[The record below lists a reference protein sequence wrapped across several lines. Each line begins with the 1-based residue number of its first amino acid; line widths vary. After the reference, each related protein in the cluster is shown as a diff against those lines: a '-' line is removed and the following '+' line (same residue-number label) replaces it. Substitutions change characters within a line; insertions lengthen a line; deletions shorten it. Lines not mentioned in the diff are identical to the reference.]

1 MPEDYVPVPVADAA
15 AIARSRRK
23 DIVCVVSVDSRHE
36 KTHITT
42 FGASPDDKS
51 AAAELGEYLMR
62 QLNVDLSTIR
72 SHEDWRNHKEAAQT
86 AHELR
91 ELRTLRPAAE
101 WTKEHG
107 CVIWWRVPIDAPP
120 RIGRADAINWE
131 EDYYTHWTPLPS
143 PIPCEVG
150 A

>member
-1 MPEDYVPVPVADAA
+1 MPEDYIPVPVADAA

-23 DIVCVVSVDSRHE
+23 DIVCVVSIDRRHDR
-36 KTHITT
+36 THMTT
-42 FGASPDDKS
+42 FGATPIDKVH
-51 AAAELGEYLMR
+51 AADLGDRVMKCLGSDPT
-62 QLNVDLSTIR
+62 QKR
-72 SHEDWRNHKEAAQT
+72 SFEDWRDLEEAART
-86 AHELR
+86 AMNLR

-107 CVIWWRVPIDAPP
+107 CVIWWRVPSDDPP
-120 RIGRADAINWE
+120 HIGRADSVNWP